1 VTKLSAEMKTEVQEL
16 PESRVRIDAS
26 VEPAEVERRLE
37 RAAKELGS
45 ELRIP
50 GFRKG
55 KVPPQ
60 MVLQRVGRE
69 AVLEQALR
77 QALPEWYERA
87 VLEAGVSTVGDPKLD
102 VSELPGEGQPLDLS
116 IEVAVRPRASLGDY
130 RGLEVGRA
138 EPDVPEEAVAAELDR
153 LREGFASLNPVEREA
168 AEGDFLLI
176 DYRGSVNGEQFEGG
190 EGRDQLIEL
199 GSGSLMD
206 GFEDGLRG
214 ARAGDERQIDVS
226 FPEDYRAEQL
236 AGNDATFDVSVR
248 EVREKRLPELDDEFA
263 LEASEFDTLD
273 ELRSDVTEK
282 LRAAASSRSDE
293 QFREAAVEAAVDNSE
308 VDVPEQLA
316 AARAEEMFHRF
327 EHQLADQGIDPEAF
341 ARIQGKPRDEM
352 VAEARPAAERSLRR
366 EAVLAAI
373 ADAEGIEV
381 SDDDLFE
388 ALRGAD
394 ESPATE
400 KEARRAL
407 DQLRSSGRDALVR
420 EDIRI
425 RRAAEV
431 VVEAAK
437 PIPLEQAEARE
448 KLWTPD
454 REREATAGRLW
465 TPGSGDPGAPGPAD
479 ADR

>member
-1 VTKLSAEMKTEVQEL
+1 MKTEVTEL
-16 PESRVRIDAS
+16 PDSRVRIEAS
-26 VEPAEVERRLE
+26 VEPAEVQRELE
-37 RAAKELGS
+37 RAASDLGR

-60 MVLQRVGRE
+60 IVLQRVGRE

-102 VSELPGEGQPLDLS
+102 VSELPADGEPLALS
-116 IEVAVRPRASLGDY
+116 IEVAVRPKASLGDY

-138 EPDVPEEAVAAELDR
+138 EPEVPEEAIAAELDR
-153 LREGFASLNPVEREA
+153 LREGFASLNPVDREA
-168 AEGDFLLI
+168 AEGDFLLV
-176 DYRGSVNGEQFEGG
+176 DYRGAVDGEGMDEGESFPGG

-199 GSGSLMD
+199 GSGTLVD
-206 GFEDGLRG
+206 GFEAGLRG
-214 ARAGDERQIDVS
+214 ARAGDEREVKVT

-236 AGNDATFDVSVR
+236 AGKEATFQVSVR
-248 EVREKRLPELDDEFA
+248 EVREKRLPELDDDFA

-273 ELRSDVTEK
+273 ELRSDIAEK

-293 QFREAAVEAAVDNSE
+293 QFREAAVEAAVENAE
-308 VDVPEQLA
+308 VEVPEELA

-327 EHQLADQGIDPEAF
+327 EHQLADRGIDPQAF
-341 ARIQGKPRDEM
+341 TRIQGKPREQL
-352 VAEARPAAERSLRR
+352 VADVRPDAERSLRR

-381 SDDDLFE
+381 SDDDVFE
-388 ALRGAD
+388 ALKGGD

-431 VVEAAK
+431 VVDGAK
-437 PIPLEQAEARE
+437 PIPLAQAEARE
-448 KLWTPD
+448 KLWTPEK
-454 REREATAGRLW
+454 ERQGAGSLW
-465 TPGSGDPGAPGPAD
+465 TPGSGAPGPPGQAD

>member
-1 VTKLSAEMKTEVQEL
+1 MKTDVQEL
-16 PESRVRIDAS
+16 PESRVRIEAS
-26 VEPAEVERRLE
+26 VEPAEVERELE
-37 RAAKELGS
+37 RAAKELGG

-60 MVLQRVGRE
+60 IVVQRVGRE

-77 QALPEWYERA
+77 RALPEWYERA
-87 VLEAGVSTVGDPKLD
+87 VLDAGVSTVGDPKLD
-102 VSELPGEGQPLDLS
+102 VSELPGEGEPLGLS
-116 IEVAVRPRASLGDY
+116 IEVAVRPAAELGDY

-138 EPDVPEEAVAAELDR
+138 EPDVPDDAIDAELDR

-168 AEGDFLLI
+168 RDGDFLLI
-176 DYRGSVNGEQFEGG
+176 DYRGTVDGEPFEGG

-199 GSGSLMD
+199 GSGSLVE
-206 GFEDGLRG
+206 GFEEGLRG
-214 ARAGDERQIDVS
+214 AGADEERSVAVS
-226 FPEDYRAEQL
+226 FPDDYRAEQL
-236 AGNDATFDVSVR
+236 AGKEATFDVSVR
-248 EVREKRLPELDDEFA
+248 EVREKRLPELDDDFA
-263 LEASEFDTLD
+263 LEASEFDTLE
-273 ELRSDVTEK
+273 ELRSDIAEK

-293 QFREAAVEAAVDNSE
+293 QFREAAVEAAVDNAR
-308 VDVPEQLA
+308 VDVPEELA
-316 AARAEEMFHRF
+316 TARAEEMFHRF
-327 EHQLADQGIDPEAF
+327 EHQLADRGIDPEAF
-341 ARIQGKPRDEM
+341 ARIQGKPREEM
-352 VAEARPAAERSLRR
+352 VADVRPDAERSLRR

-388 ALRGAD
+388 ALRGGD

-407 DQLRSSGRDALVR
+407 DSLRASGRDALVR

-431 VVEAAK
+431 VVDSAN
-437 PIPLEQAEARE
+437 PIPLGQAEARE
-448 KLWTPD
+448 KLWTPEK
-454 REREATAGRLW
+454 EREGAGSLW
-465 TPGSGDPGAPGPAD
+465 TPGSGPPGTPGPAGT
-479 ADR
+479 DR

>member
-1 VTKLSAEMKTEVQEL
+1 MKTEVTEL
-16 PESRVRIDAS
+16 PESRVRIEAS
-26 VEPAEVERRLE
+26 VEPAEVGRALE
-37 RAAKELGS
+37 SAARDLGR

-60 MVLQRVGRE
+60 IVLQRVGRE

-102 VSELPGEGQPLDLS
+102 VSELPADDEPLALS
-116 IEVAVRPRASLGDY
+116 IEVAVRPKASLGDY

-138 EPDVPEEAVAAELDR
+138 EPEVPEEAIAAELER
-153 LREGFASLNPVEREA
+153 LREGFASLNPVDREA
-168 AEGDFLLI
+168 TDGDFLLV
-176 DYRGSVNGEQFEGG
+176 DYRGTVDGEPFDGG

-199 GSGSLMD
+199 GSGSLVD
-206 GFEDGLRG
+206 GFEAGLRG
-214 ARAGDERQIDVS
+214 ARAGDERQVTVT
-226 FPEDYRAEQL
+226 FPEDYRAEHL
-236 AGNDATFDVSVR
+236 AGKEATFQVSVR

-263 LEASEFDTLD
+263 LEASEFDTLE
-273 ELRSDVTEK
+273 ELRSDIAEK

-293 QFREAAVEAAVDNSE
+293 QFREAAVEAAVENAE
-308 VDVPEQLA
+308 VDVPEELA
-316 AARAEEMFHRF
+316 AARAEELFHRF
-327 EHQLADQGIDPEAF
+327 EHQLADRGVDPQAF
-341 ARIQGKPRDEM
+341 ARIQGKPREQL
-352 VAEARPAAERSLRR
+352 VADVRPEAERSLRR

-373 ADAEGIEV
+373 ADAEGIVV

-388 ALRGAD
+388 ALRGGD

-407 DQLRSSGRDALVR
+407 DQLRASGRDALVR

-431 VVEAAK
+431 VVDEAK
-437 PIPLEQAEARE
+437 PIPLAQAEARE
-448 KLWTPD
+448 KLWTPEK
-454 REREATAGRLW
+454 EREGAGSLW
-465 TPGSGDPGAPGPAD
+465 TPGSGAPGPPGRAD

>member
-1 VTKLSAEMKTEVQEL
+1 
-16 PESRVRIDAS
+16 VRIEAS
-26 VEPAEVERRLE
+26 VEPAEVGRALE
-37 RAAKELGS
+37 SAARDLGR

-60 MVLQRVGRE
+60 IVLQRVGRE

-102 VSELPGEGQPLDLS
+102 VSELPADGEPLALS
-116 IEVAVRPRASLGDY
+116 IEVAVRPKASLGDY

-138 EPDVPEEAVAAELDR
+138 EPEVPEEAIAAELDR
-153 LREGFASLNPVEREA
+153 LREGFASLNPVDREA
-168 AEGDFLLI
+168 TDGDFLLV
-176 DYRGSVNGEQFEGG
+176 DYRGAVDGEPFEGG

-199 GSGSLMD
+199 GSGSLVE
-206 GFEDGLRG
+206 GFEEGLRG
-214 ARAGDERQIDVS
+214 ARAGDEREVKVT

-236 AGNDATFDVSVR
+236 AGKEATFEVSVR

-273 ELRSDVTEK
+273 ELRSDIAEK

-293 QFREAAVEAAVDNSE
+293 QFREAAVEAAVENAE
-308 VDVPEQLA
+308 VDVPEELA
-316 AARAEEMFHRF
+316 AARAEELFHRF
-327 EHQLADQGIDPEAF
+327 EHQLADRGVDPQAF
-341 ARIQGKPRDEM
+341 ARIQGKPREQL
-352 VAEARPAAERSLRR
+352 VADVRPEAERSLRR

-381 SDDDLFE
+381 SDDDLFD
-388 ALRGAD
+388 ALRGGD

-407 DQLRSSGRDALVR
+407 DQLRASGRDALVR

-431 VVEAAK
+431 VVDEAK
-437 PIPLEQAEARE
+437 PIPLAQAEARE
-448 KLWTPD
+448 KLWTPEK
-454 REREATAGRLW
+454 EREGAGSLW
-465 TPGSGDPGAPGPAD
+465 TPGSGAPGPPGRAD